1 MSGPLHMVERGT
13 GTATPLVLVHGFGG
27 SAASW
32 LAVQTA
38 LSGTRRV
45 IAFDLPG
52 HGKSRAHPANTYE
65 GMAEAVCETLDSLD
79 IGRFHLCA
87 HSMGGAVSTTLA
99 LNDPARI
106 ASLTLIAPGGFGGLV
121 NEKLMRRFAS
131 AVTADELQEIISAFF
146 SATSLV
152 PRHIGAHLASERT
165 DPAVPQRLDALLSA
179 MLQGQHQRAVGKE
192 RLAELSCPVRVL
204 WGEQDEVQS
213 SHTIAH
219 LPPTVAV
226 HRFPQAGH
234 MVHVEAAREVAQIL
248 RWQMSAE

>member
-1 MSGPLHMVERGT
+1 MTGPLHVVERGQ
-13 GTATPLVLVHGFGG
+13 GAGEPLVLVHGFGG

-45 IAFDLPG
+45 IAVDLPG
-52 HGKSRAHPANTYE
+52 HGKSRTHPAITYE
-65 GMAEAVCETLDSLD
+65 GMAEAVVQTLDTLG

-99 LNDPARI
+99 LAYPDRV

-121 NEKLMRRFAS
+121 NEKLMRRFAN

-152 PRHIGAHLASERT
+152 PRHIGAHLASERA

-179 MLQGQHQRAVGKE
+179 MLDGQHQRAVGKE
-192 RLAELSCPVRVL
+192 RLAELSCPVRIL

-213 SHTIAH
+213 DHTIAN
-219 LPPTVAV
+219 LPPVVAV
-226 HRFPQAGH
+226 HRFPHAGH
-234 MVHVEAAREVAQIL
+234 MVHVEAAREVAHIL
-248 RWQMSAE
+248 RWQMRGE